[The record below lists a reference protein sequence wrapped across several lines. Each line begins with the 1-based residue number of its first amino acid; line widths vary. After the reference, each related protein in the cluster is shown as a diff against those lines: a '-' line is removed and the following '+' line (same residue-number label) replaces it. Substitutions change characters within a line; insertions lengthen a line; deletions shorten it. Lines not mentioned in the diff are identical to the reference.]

1 MGFVGVFKAIYD
13 YTPQSEGE
21 LAITEGSL
29 LYVLDK
35 EGGDGWWKAKKKAT
49 GDDDEE
55 PEGLIPENYIEEAQP
70 IRHARALYEYTRQ
83 TDEELS
89 FPEEA
94 QLAIYDT
101 SDPDWILAGYEN
113 DYGFAPANYI
123 DLDGTGAAAEEEDDD
138 DEDPLATANDS
149 PPPALPTRQAV
160 VEDNEDVPSPRLPPR
175 GQPDPSSPNANSAA
189 AAALANVL
197 AGRSAQRPA
206 TPPPSLPDRP
216 RYMSDDASEGEDPLS
231 PPLPTRPR
239 PQAHFEDDEPSPSLP
254 QRSNTNNY
262 GGNRNG
268 GYDDES
274 SSNPVA
280 PGGYHL
286 YNISEMM
293 SVMGKRKKMPTTLG
307 INLKTGIILIAPERA
322 QDGPSQEWS
331 AEKMTHYSREGKHVF
346 MELVKPSKSV
356 DFHAGA
362 KDTAEEIV
370 SALGELAGAVRAE
383 GLREVILAGTG
394 HELKKAVVLYD
405 FMAQGDDEVTVAV
418 GDEVIVLDD
427 RRSEEWCQVRRVK
440 NGKEGVVPLSYVE
453 VTGTITSDIP
463 PQPTS
468 PHHSSAPTS
477 PTAKVT
483 PTISTAM
490 AAAGAKS
497 TVKQNRL
504 DEERLTRD
512 AVRAAVRD
520 ESRRASEQQQ
530 RRKENGRSDGN
541 GSSSRSSKSKPD
553 TSKVRTW
560 TDRTKSF
567 SVDAQ
572 FLGLKDGK
580 IHLHKLNGVKIA
592 VPVAKMSV
600 EDLEYVESVTNIS
613 LDEDKPLSSMKRK
626 SQIQQHNESPNSSG
640 TKVGASV
647 EPKKPDYDWFQFFL
661 NCDVAVGL
669 CERYAQAFVKD
680 SMDESVLPDIHAGN
694 LRTLGLREG
703 DIIKVMRFLDEKY
716 GRSKKGI
723 EDGGEAAGGLFS
735 GPGGTLRN
743 NTRRGRPTPS
753 TQASDVV
760 DAKAFT
766 QQTSGDDNGTNGTNR
781 VASPVAPAAPEELAP
796 PPKPA
801 AAAGGSGGFDD
812 DAWDVKPSRQ
822 PAPQPAEPPV
832 VQRAPEPAPAPAPAP
847 APPIAPQAT
856 AALTGS
862 MQELSML
869 TQPLPVEK
877 LNPIPPP
884 PITLPAQATP
894 AVSLPTL
901 QQQQQQ
907 QLLQQQ
913 ATSQLPGATPGLFA
927 GLAAQQTGIQG
938 MNSLQPQQTAAFAR
952 ARPVAPQYTQGQ
964 GGLLPPPP
972 ARPLSAPQSAQPS
985 AFSPPPLQPQMTGL
999 VTGQVAPMGQ
1009 SLNDI
1014 AQQRMQ
1020 QQYQQQ
1026 MMQQQQMMAQQQQQQ
1041 QGQPMMPMMTGMPM
1055 QPQQP
1060 QQTGFGMPGQFM
1072 PQQQNQFGQPI
1083 QMQPTGF
1090 PGQFNPGQQ
1099 QFGIAPPPGANLN
1112 SMLPPALEP
1121 QRTAMSTP
1129 QPMQPQPTGP
1139 FTQGFGNHGMAPTPA
1154 PLLPQQTGPPPPVR
1168 FGVTEE
1174 TKKLVPQP
1182 TGRRANLS
1190 AATPEN
1196 PFGF

>member
-1 MGFVGVFKAIYD
+1 MGFIGVYKAIYD
-13 YTPQSEGE
+13 YTPQSESE
-21 LAITEGSL
+21 LAISEGSL
-29 LYVLDK
+29 LYILDK

-49 GDDDEE
+49 GDDEDE
-55 PEGLIPENYIEEAQP
+55 PEGLIPENYIEEAKP
-70 IRHARALYEYTRQ
+70 IRNARALYEYTRQ

-94 QLAIYDT
+94 QLAIYDI

-113 DYGFAPANYI
+113 EYGFAPANYI
-123 DLDGTGAAAEEEDDD
+123 DLDDTGVAAVEEDDED
-138 DEDPLATANDS
+138 DDPLATANDT
-149 PPPALPTRQAV
+149 PPPALPTRQAYI
-160 VEDNEDVPSPRLPPR
+160 EDDEDVQSPRLPAR
-175 GQPDPSSPNANSAA
+175 GQTDHSSPTANSSA

-197 AGRSAQRPA
+197 ASRSAQRPV

-216 RYMSDDASEGEDPLS
+216 RYLSDDASEGDDPLS

-239 PQAHFEDDEPSPSLP
+239 PRAHFEEAQSSPTLP
-254 QRSNTNNY
+254 HRSNTISHSDY
-262 GGNRNG
+262 SAGSESRNG
-268 GYDDES
+268 GYDADS
-274 SSNPVA
+274 LSNNVP

-286 YNISEMM
+286 YNISEMV

-307 INLKTGIILIAPERA
+307 INLKTGVILIAPERS

-331 AEKMTHYSREGKHVF
+331 ADKMTHYSREGKHVF

-394 HELKKAVVLYD
+394 HELKTAVVLYD
-405 FMAQGDDEVTVAV
+405 FTAQGDDEVTVAV

-440 NGKEGVVPLSYVE
+440 NGKEGAVPLSYVE
-453 VTGTITSDIP
+453 VTGTMSSDIP
-463 PQPTS
+463 PQPVS
-468 PHHSSAPTS
+468 GHHSSAPTS
-477 PTAKVT
+477 PTT
-483 PTISTAM
+483 DSHPTISTAV
-490 AAAGAKS
+490 ATIGARS

-520 ESRRASEQQQ
+520 ESRRTSEQQ
-530 RRKENGRSDGN
+530 RKENGRSNGN
-541 GSSSRSSKSKPD
+541 GSGSRPGKSKPD
-553 TSKVRTW
+553 ASKVRTW

-580 IHLHKLNGVKIA
+580 INLHKLNGVKIA
-592 VPVAKMSV
+592 VPVAKMSL
-600 EDLEYVESVTNIS
+600 EDLEYVESKTGVS

-626 SQIQQHNESPNSSG
+626 SQIQQQNEVQASPV
-640 TKVGASV
+640 TKAGASI
-647 EPKKPDYDWFQFFL
+647 EPSKPEYDWFQFFL
-661 NCDVAVGL
+661 GCDVAVGL

-716 GRSKKGI
+716 GRSKNAG
-723 EDGGEAAGGLFS
+723 EDGGENAGGLFS
-735 GPGGTLRN
+735 GPGGALRN
-743 NTRRGRPTPS
+743 NTRRGRPTPT

-760 DAKAFT
+760 DARAFA
-766 QQTSGDDNGTNGTNR
+766 QPSPGDDSRTNR
-781 VASPVAPAAPEELAP
+781 IASPVAPVAPAKSVSPLQ
-796 PPKPA
+796 PA
-801 AAAGGSGGFDD
+801 AATGSSGFDD

-822 PAPQPAEPPV
+822 PAPQAADLPAARRTTEPV
-832 VQRAPEPAPAPAPAP
+832 SAP
-847 APPIAPQAT
+847 APPIVPQST
-856 AALTGS
+856 ASLTGS

-869 TQPLPVEK
+869 TQPLTAER
-877 LNPIPPP
+877 LNPNPPP
-884 PITLPAQATP
+884 PITLSAQATP
-894 AVSLPTL
+894 AVSLPSI
-901 QQQQQQ
+901 QQQ
-907 QLLQQQ
+907 QQQ

-927 GLAAQQTGIQG
+927 GLAQQQTGIQD
-938 MNSLQPQQTAAFAR
+938 MNGLQPQQTAAYAR
-952 ARPVAPQYTQGQ
+952 ARPVAPQHTQGQ

-985 AFSPPPLQPQMTGL
+985 AFSPPPLQPQMTGM

-1009 SLNDI
+1009 SLNEI
-1014 AQQRMQ
+1014 ALQRMQ

-1026 MMQQQQMMAQQQQQQ
+1026 MMQQQMLAQQQT
-1041 QGQPMMPMMTGMPM
+1041 QPMMSMMTGMPM
-1055 QPQQP
+1055 MQQP

-1072 PQQQNQFGQPI
+1072 PQQQNQFGSPM

-1090 PGQFNPGQQ
+1090 PGQYNPGQQ
-1099 QFGIAPPPGANLN
+1099 QFGMAPPNGANLN
-1112 SMLPPALEP
+1112 SILPPALEP
-1121 QRTAMSTP
+1121 QRTAMPAP

-1139 FTQGFGNHGMAPTPA
+1139 FTRGFGNHNMPPAPA
-1154 PLLPQQTGPPPPVR
+1154 PLMPQQTGPPPPVR
-1168 FGVTEE
+1168 FGVSEE
-1174 TKKLVPQP
+1174 TRKLMPQP
-1182 TGRRANLS
+1182 TGRRANLF